1 MNFLLKTLDIFF
13 GKILSSL
20 IIYLSRKFKIKYT
33 SRNLWGSLGHTIS
46 EIDYFLRLKKIG
58 QIDSSIKIVFL
69 SNEKKMSK
77 IIYQMFKKNFIFLIT
92 SPYIEIFLK
101 KRVLWPNQDL
111 CLDIGL
117 GSLGI
122 DSDSS
127 NFPFQDLLNR
137 YSNYY
142 KMILKTENYKP
153 FKNFKID
160 KKLIKFLGFDLDKE
174 NYIVMQVKEHAG
186 NATAL
191 KTDPSTYVK
200 TIEYFQKKNFKIIFA
215 GSREAFPKE
224 FENKNIINYN
234 KFNFQSIKTDID
246 LISKSSFVLSCA
258 SGFGWLPYI
267 QDVPSIF
274 INNWQVAFPVPGKY
288 TVQLP
293 LKLKNKTNNKLISFH
308 NMIKH
313 YLEVD
318 NYDFNSHHLYEV
330 VPNNDDE
337 IFEAALEA
345 ISLKKNYYDFSDNY
359 KNFIKKY
366 DDLPIRYASSRISE
380 KFILKNINLFK

>member
-1 MNFLLKTLDIFF
+1 MKFLLKTLDMFF
-13 GKILSSL
+13 GKLLSLL
-20 IIYLSRKFKIKYT
+20 IIYLSRKFNIKYT
-33 SRNLWGSLGHTIS
+33 SRNLWGSLGHTLV
-46 EIDYFLRLKKIG
+46 EMDYFLRLKKLG
-58 QIDSSIKIVFL
+58 QIDNSIKIVFL

-92 SPYIEIFLK
+92 LPYIEIFLK
-101 KRVLWPNQDL
+101 RRVLWPNQDL

-117 GSLGI
+117 NSLGI

-127 NFPFQDLLNR
+127 NFSHEDLLNR

-160 KKLIKFLGFDLDKE
+160 KKLIEFLGFDLDKE
-174 NYIVMQVKEHAG
+174 NYIVMQVKQNTA

-191 KTDPSTYVK
+191 KTDPSTYIK
-200 TIEYFQKKNFKIIFA
+200 TIEYFQRNNFKIIFA
-215 GSREAFPKE
+215 GSKEAFPKE

-234 KFNFQSIKTDID
+234 KFIHQSIKTDIN
-246 LISKSSFVLSCA
+246 LISKASFVISCA
-258 SGFGWLPYI
+258 SGFGLLPFT
-267 QDVPSIF
+267 QDVPCIF
-274 INNWQVAFPVPGKY
+274 INTWIVAFPVPGKY
-288 TVQLP
+288 IVHLP
-293 LKLKNKTNNKLISFH
+293 VKLKDKTNNKLISFH

-330 VPNNDDE
+330 VPNNDEE
-337 IFEAALEA
+337 ILEAALEA